1 MGSSSED
8 TLKKFAEHLQTQES
22 TVISLSN
29 GVREYN
35 RFFEIPGEL
44 SDLSGQQKRVLM
56 EVLQAIGYCELDQ
69 LIFDD
74 VPGAELLSS
83 EEWDSFFSSLLSG
96 QSSLAVHCT
105 GTLYSTVCTHVGAF
119 VAKSSTLELLEF
131 DFPLDV
137 RSRVRTTMI
146 PLSNAAVRTL
156 SEGLVQTK
164 CLRKLYVYNKEGEM
178 ADVLTSA
185 FTGDVRNTSVEYLHL
200 PGNLERLG
208 IALPVLLSSNNQNLK
223 EIRLRLDWE
232 EVTQGVVDEF
242 RMVTESFRKRES
254 SVVDASRKVFLH
266 FTCSSSAKFSE
277 DDGQRAFSCLDSWA
291 DASERALM
299 FKTNLEL
306 IFTGS
311 GRGEQGNVKRG
322 DVKRWFSHAINRY
335 IHLNGLQV
343 MLWWRSDAVMDMDNF
358 LLLCKGIQSNESV
371 ESLDIQYQGSKASV
385 DCKCWTH
392 LFRCL
397 RHKRRLKELIFYD
410 VHASDET
417 FRSLMDLLQVN
428 IYLEDVDLLMSEWE
442 SEGKCAMVKEALRR
456 NRAQASYFSTLR
468 DARLP
473 FENARAG
480 RIFLCGNPHAGKTR
494 LRVSMMETRQKTSR
508 VKMQLNKL
516 FGLKRTKG
524 VDVELLRDDEGMQVS
539 IWDLAG
545 QEIFR
550 ALQTLLLPTV
560 TQACVF
566 AFIFNPMKD
575 AQHQQLE
582 MKEDLEEAFGKEL
595 ESWLRFIASNYPIT
609 GTFLP
614 EVLVVITH
622 RDRMKLHKMEKS
634 CDWAARKVE
643 RFRGIYEK
651 ALKLH
656 EEFFY
661 VDAQDVKD
669 AKPFVERV
677 FQLFSDMLQKKSPQA
692 LSVCSKLISKILNRP
707 REVIS
712 HPVWQM
718 KEFLTFVSK
727 SLEALDAGCF
737 ASEVENERRVLE
749 ALSLY
754 MHDVGSIFV
763 LPHCNLVV
771 VDINWLTHKFLGT
784 LISEGHGFEVK
795 SGTRS
800 YSSPDGFVS
809 KLDLDNILMSVRCRN
824 HGKNITIESQVLHDL
839 LVSLDLCYQVESIKG
854 DRFFIPTIFQRGEIQ
869 KENRFWQTRESL
881 NWQHFGYR
889 LLCESRDTSSLT
901 SVVFPRFQIRF
912 RKEMMERGEISAK
925 SYDCQR
931 DLIRLDWNGYF
942 IIVENDGVAGDH
954 VDFLVRFSKSKKRQE
969 AMSFVKEQMLERFR
983 MFCASPEGCRGVTM
997 VTAIIRPKCVQ
1008 KLTAREYREDQV
1020 ILEKE
1025 LIERLRKAVEE
1036 KLLQE
1041 EITWPNGEEGRESLI
1056 NYEHIWPRAPEA
1068 SFPKCCQRVVEL
1080 LEEKDVSEI
1089 LEPLREKEEAILQR
1103 LCKVSEQLDDFE
1115 DAGKEGLELSR
1126 WKTDDRWIHLNDEEG
1141 RPEKDMERRIHEH
1154 LEREIEGVHSHLQR
1168 EFNGVHNQLQEIHR
1182 DFSQQLQTISDL
1194 QKKACSTLLS
1204 VMSKIDMLVGYSEA
1218 REAARLPRRPFIT
1231 SNDVGLREKIRGVV
1245 QIGTAVRLHFMCESR
1260 LEQHI
1265 VEDQPG
1271 MELIVGDKNKELLR
1285 SILVNSTRVFWFL
1298 LKAGVQVTL
1307 GAGSVIPELADL
1319 SLGSKAGLV
1328 FADMTLDKLE
1338 KLDSLP
1344 VMEKSQMA
1352 EEVWMFLRDQLSPEK
1367 KTSSSFNLYL
1377 VKYNPGTVSVE
1388 ESYAWLCKK
1397 CIVKGQKNKVLKLL

>member
-1 MGSSSED
+1 MGSSSSE
-8 TLKKFAEHLQTQES
+8 TPLQRFTEHLQARQLAG
-22 TVISLSN
+22 ISLSG

-35 RFFEIPGEL
+35 HFFEIPEEL
-44 SDLSGQQKRVLM
+44 SDLSGQQKRVL
-56 EVLQAIGYCELDQ
+56 EVLQAIGNCKLDE

-96 QSSLAVHCT
+96 QSSLREISVRCT
-105 GTLYSTVCTHVGAF
+105 GTLYSTVCTHVGEF
-119 VAKSSTLELLEF
+119 VAKSSTLEVLRF
-131 DFPLDV
+131 DSPEDV
-137 RSRVRTTMI
+137 RSSVRTTMI
-146 PLSNAAVRTL
+146 PLSNAAVRAL

-164 CLRKLYVYNKEGEM
+164 CLKNLHVLDKVGGV

-223 EIRLRLDWE
+223 LISSHLDWE
-232 EVTQGVVDEF
+232 NVTQGVVDDF
-242 RMVTESFRKRES
+242 RKVAESFRTRES
-254 SVVDASRKVFLH
+254 SVVDASRKVFLQ
-266 FTCSSSAKFSE
+266 FICEASAKFTE
-277 DDGQRAFSCLDSWA
+277 DDGRRAFSCLDSWA

-299 FKTNLEL
+299 LKTNLKL
-306 IFTGS
+306 NFPGT
-311 GRGEQGNVKRG
+311 GRGEQGNLKQG
-322 DVKRWFSHAINRY
+322 DVKGWFSHAVKRY

-343 MLWWRSDAVMDMDNF
+343 TLWWSSDKVMDMYNF
-358 LLLCKGIQSNESV
+358 LLLCEGIQSNESV
-371 ESLDIQYQGSKASV
+371 ESLDIEYGDRASV
-385 DCKCWTH
+385 DRKCWTH
-392 LFRCL
+392 LFDCL
-397 RHKRRLKELIFYD
+397 RHKLRLKRLRFRDY
-410 VHASDET
+410 HAGDET

-428 IYLEDVDLLMSEWE
+428 IYLEDIVLSPTWKWE
-442 SEGKCAMVKEALRR
+442 PEGKRAMVKEALRR

-480 RIFLCGNPHAGKTR
+480 RIFLCGNPHAGKTM
-494 LRVSMMETRQKTSR
+494 LRATMMETRQKTSW
-508 VKMQLNKL
+508 VKRQLNKP

-524 VDVELLRDDEGMQVS
+524 LDVELLRDDEEMQVS

-575 AQHQQLE
+575 DQHQQLE
-582 MKEDLEEAFGKEL
+582 MKEHLEEAFGKEL

-614 EVLVVITH
+614 EVLIVVTH
-622 RDRMKLHKMEKS
+622 RDRMRMHNMEES
-634 CDWAARKVE
+634 CDWAE
-643 RFRGIYEK
+643 RIAKGYRIIYKK
-651 ALKLH
+651 ALNLH
-656 EEFFY
+656 EEIFY
-661 VDAQDVKD
+661 VDAQDVKEV
-669 AKPFVERV
+669 KPFTERV
-677 FQLFSDMLQKKSPQA
+677 FQLFCDMLQKKSPQA
-692 LSVCSKLISKILNRP
+692 PSVCSKLISEILNRP
-707 REVIS
+707 SEVIS
-712 HPVWQM
+712 QPVWQVE
-718 KEFLTFVSK
+718 KFLTFVSK
-727 SLEALDAGCF
+727 RLETLGAGCF
-737 ASEVENERRVLE
+737 TPAVETERRVLE
-749 ALSLY
+749 ALSRY

-795 SGTRS
+795 SGAGS

-809 KLDLDNILMSVRCRN
+809 KLDLDKILMSVSRRN
-824 HGKNITIESQVLHDL
+824 HRKKITTESQVLHDL

-854 DRFFIPTIFQRGEIQ
+854 DRFFIPTIFQRGEIRNANLSW
-869 KENRFWQTRESL
+869 ETAESSD
-881 NWQHFGYR
+881 WQHLGYR

-901 SVVFPRFQIRF
+901 SAVFPRFQIRF
-912 RKEMMERGEISAK
+912 RKEMMDRW

-954 VDFLVRFSKSKKRQE
+954 VDFLVRISKSKKRQE

-983 MFCASPEGCRGVTM
+983 MFCASHEGCRGVTM
-997 VTAIIRPKCVQ
+997 VTAIIRPECVQ
-1008 KLTAREYREDQV
+1008 KLTARVYRGDQV

-1025 LIERLRKAVEE
+1025 LIERLREAVEE

-1041 EITWPNGEEGRESLI
+1041 EITWPTGEEGGESLI

-1068 SFPKCCQRVVEL
+1068 SLPKGCQRAVEL
-1080 LEEKDVSEI
+1080 LEEKDVSEV
-1089 LEPLREKEEAILQR
+1089 LKPLREKEEATLQR
-1103 LCKVSEQLDDFE
+1103 LCKLSEQLDDFK

-1126 WKTDDRWIHLNDEEG
+1126 QKGDEGWRNLNDEG
-1141 RPEKDMERRIHEH
+1141 KAMVRIVLDHSQRGFAGVH
-1154 LEREIEGVHSHLQR
+1154 RGIEGVHDH
-1168 EFNGVHNQLQEIHR
+1168 LQEIHR
-1182 DFSQQLQTISDL
+1182 DLSQQLRTISDL

-1204 VMSKIDMLVGYSEA
+1204 VMSKIDMMVGYSEA

-1260 LEQHI
+1260 LEQHV

-1271 MELIVGDKNKELLR
+1271 MKLIVGDKNKELLR
-1285 SILVNSTRVFWFL
+1285 SILVNSTKVFWFL

-1319 SLGSKAGLV
+1319 SQGSKAGLV
-1328 FADMTLDKLE
+1328 FADMTLDKLK

-1367 KTSSSFNLYL
+1367 KNSSSFNLYL
-1377 VKYNPGTVSVE
+1377 VKYNPGTVPVE

-1397 CIVKGQKNKVLKLL
+1397 CIDKGQKNKVLKLL

>member
-1 MGSSSED
+1 MGSSSKD
-8 TLKKFAEHLQTQES
+8 TLKRFAEHLQTRFS
-22 TVISLSN
+22 TGIMLST
-29 GVREYN
+29 GVLEYN

-44 SDLSGQQKRVLM
+44 SDLSGQQKRVL
-56 EVLQAIGYCELDQ
+56 EVLQAIGNCKLDW
-69 LIFDD
+69 LFFND

-83 EEWDSFFSSLLSG
+83 EGWDSFFSSLLSG
-96 QSSLAVHCT
+96 QSSLRKIYVHCT
-105 GTLYSTVCTHVGAF
+105 GTVYSTVCTHVGAF
-119 VAKSSTLELLEF
+119 LAKSSTLTTLEF
-131 DFPLDV
+131 HLAEDV
-137 RSRVRTTMI
+137 RRRTSMTSLGSAASRALT
-146 PLSNAAVRTL
+146 
-156 SEGLVQTK
+156 EGLVQTK
-164 CLRKLYVYNKEGEM
+164 CLTHLYVYGEEGEEGEM

-185 FTGDVRNTSVEYLHL
+185 FTGDVRNTSVEYLRL
-200 PGNLERLG
+200 PGNLESLG
-208 IALPVLLSSNNQNLK
+208 IALPALLSSNNQNLK
-223 EIRLRLDWE
+223 EISLFLELGD
-232 EVTQGVVDEF
+232 VTQGVVDEF
-242 RMVTESFRKRES
+242 RTVAESFRTRES
-254 SVVDASRKVFLH
+254 SVVDASRKVILQ
-266 FTCSSSAKFSE
+266 FTCSSTAKFTE
-277 DDGQRAFSCLDSWA
+277 DDGRRAFSCLDSWA
-291 DASERALM
+291 DASEHAPILRTHLQLN
-299 FKTNLEL
+299 FDGL
-306 IFTGS
+306 
-311 GRGEQGNVKRG
+311 GRPEQGNVN
-322 DVKRWFSHAINRY
+322 DVNGWFSHAVKRN
-335 IHLNGLQV
+335 IHLNGLKVSLQ
-343 MLWWRSDAVMDMDNF
+343 WFNPVMDMDNF

-371 ESLDIQYQGSKASV
+371 ESLDIWYEGSEDIV
-385 DCKCWTH
+385 DLKCWTH
-392 LFRCL
+392 LFHCL
-397 RHKRRLKELIFYD
+397 QHRRRLKKLSFYNY
-410 VHASDET
+410 HAGDET

-428 IYLEDVDLLMSEWE
+428 IYLEDVDLGEMAKWE
-442 SEGKCAMVKEALRR
+442 SEGKTAMVKEALRR

-494 LRVSMMETRQKTSR
+494 LRASMMETRQKTSW
-508 VKMQLNKL
+508 VMKQLNKRL
-516 FGLKRTKG
+516 DLKRTKG
-524 VDVELLRDDEGMQVS
+524 VDVELLRDNEEMQVS

-550 ALQTLLLPTV
+550 TLQTLLLPTV
-560 TQACVF
+560 TQVCVF

-575 AQHQQLE
+575 DQHQQLE
-582 MKEDLEEAFGKEL
+582 MKEDLEKAFGKEL

-614 EVLVVITH
+614 EVLVVVTH
-622 RDRMKLHKMEKS
+622 RDRMKMHKMEKS
-634 CDWAARKVE
+634 CDWAERKAK
-643 RFRGIYEK
+643 RYRIIYKK
-651 ALKLH
+651 ALNLH
-656 EEFFY
+656 EEIFY
-661 VDAQDVKD
+661 VDAQDVED
-669 AKPFVERV
+669 VEPFAERV
-677 FQLFSDMLQKKSPQA
+677 FELFSDMLQKKTPQA
-692 LSVCSKLISKILNRP
+692 PSVCSSLISKILNRP

-712 HPVWQM
+712 RPVWQM
-718 KEFLTFVSK
+718 EEFLTFVSK

-737 ASEVENERRVLE
+737 APEVENERRVLE

-784 LISEGHGFEVK
+784 LISEGHGFEVI
-795 SGTRS
+795 SGIRS

-809 KLDLDNILMSVRCRN
+809 KLDLDNILMSVSRRN
-824 HGKNITIESQVLHDL
+824 HRKNITTKSQVLHDL

-854 DRFFIPTIFQRGEIQ
+854 DRFFIPTIFQRGGIQ
-869 KENRFWQTRESL
+869 KANLSWETAESSD
-881 NWQHFGYR
+881 WQHLGYR

-901 SVVFPRFQIRF
+901 SAVFPRFQIRF
-912 RKEMMERGEISAK
+912 RKEMMERGEISDK
-925 SYDCQR
+925 SYDCER

-969 AMSFVKEQMLERFR
+969 AMSFVKEQILERFR

-997 VTAIIRPKCVQ
+997 VTAIIRPECVQ
-1008 KLTAREYREDQV
+1008 KLTARVYRGDQV

-1025 LIERLRKAVEE
+1025 LIERLRKAVE
-1036 KLLQE
+1036 KRVHQE
-1041 EITWPNGEEGRESLI
+1041 EIEWPTAEEGGESLI
-1056 NYEHIWPRAPEA
+1056 NYKHIWPRSLEA
-1068 SFPKCCQRVVEL
+1068 SLPKCCERVVEL

-1089 LEPLREKEEAILQR
+1089 LKSLREKEEATLQR
-1103 LCKVSEQLDDFE
+1103 LCKVSEQLDEFK

-1126 WKTDDRWIHLNDEEG
+1126 QKGDEGWMHLNDEEG
-1141 RPEKDMERRIHEH
+1141 RSEKAMERRIHEH
-1154 LEREIEGVHSHLQR
+1154 LEREIEGVHNHLQR
-1168 EFNGVHNQLQEIHR
+1168 EFNGVHNHLQEIHT
-1182 DFSQQLQTISDL
+1182 DLSQQIFNL

-1204 VMSKIDMLVGYSEA
+1204 VMSKIDMMVGYSEA
-1218 REAARLPRRPFIT
+1218 QEAARLPQRPFIT
-1231 SNDVGLREKIRGVV
+1231 FNDVGLCEKIRGVV

-1271 MELIVGDKNKELLR
+1271 MKLIVGDKNKELLH

-1328 FADMTLDKLE
+1328 FADMTLDKLK

-1367 KTSSSFNLYL
+1367 KNSSSFDLYL
-1377 VKYNPGTVSVE
+1377 VKYNPGTVPVE
-1388 ESYAWLCKK
+1388 ESHAWLCKK
-1397 CIVKGQKNKVLKLL
+1397 CIDKGQKNKVLKLLW

>member
-8 TLKKFAEHLQTQES
+8 TLKRFVEHLQTQES
-22 TVISLSN
+22 TVISLSD

-44 SDLSGQQKRVLM
+44 SDLSGQQKRVL
-56 EVLQAIGYCELDQ
+56 EVLQSIGNCKLDE

-96 QSSLAVHCT
+96 QSSSLEISLEC
-105 GTLYSTVCTHVGAF
+105 TLYSSTVCTHVGAF
-119 VAKSSTLELLEF
+119 VAKSSTLEGLWF
-131 DFPLDV
+131 DFPKDV

-146 PLSNAAVRTL
+146 PLSNAAVRAL

-164 CLRKLYVYNKEGEM
+164 CLKKLYVFNKEGEM

-185 FTGDVRNTSVEYLHL
+185 FTGDVRNTSVEYLRL

-208 IALPVLLSSNNQNLK
+208 IALPALLSSNNQNLK
-223 EIRLRLDWE
+223 EISLFLEWE
-232 EVTQGVVDEF
+232 DVTQGVADEF
-242 RMVTESFRKRES
+242 RMVAERFRTRESF
-254 SVVDASRKVFLH
+254 VVDASGKVVLR
-266 FTCSSSAKFSE
+266 FTCNTTSKFTE
-277 DDGQRAFSCLDSWA
+277 DEGRRAFSFLDSWT
-291 DASERALM
+291 DASERAPML
-299 FKTNLEL
+299 KTNLVLEVS
-306 IFTGS
+306 GS
-311 GRGEQGNVKRG
+311 RRGEQGNVKRG
-322 DVKRWFSHAINRY
+322 DVKGWFSHAVHRY
-335 IHLNGLQV
+335 IHFNGLQV
-343 MLWWRSDAVMDMDNF
+343 VLWWLDPVMDIDNF

-371 ESLDIQYQGSKASV
+371 ESLDIQYNGGKASL
-385 DCKCWTH
+385 DRKCWTH
-392 LFRCL
+392 LFLCL
-397 RHKRRLKELIFYD
+397 QHKRRLKKLRFHD
-410 VHASDET
+410 VHAGDET

-428 IYLEDVDLLMSEWE
+428 IYLEVVELFMNEWE
-442 SEGKCAMVKEALRR
+442 SEGKRAMVKEALRR

-494 LRVSMMETRQKTSR
+494 LRVSMMETRQKTSWIKR
-508 VKMQLNKL
+508 QLNKP

-524 VDVELLRDDEGMQVS
+524 VDVELLRDDEEMQVS

-575 AQHQQLE
+575 DQHQQLE

-595 ESWLRFIASNYPIT
+595 EIWLRFIASNYPIT

-622 RDRMKLHKMEKS
+622 RDRMKKYKMKES

-643 RFRGIYEK
+643 RFRVIYEK

-656 EEFFY
+656 EGFFY

-692 LSVCSKLISKILNRP
+692 PSVCSKLISKILNRP

-718 KEFLTFVSK
+718 EEFLTFVSK
-727 SLEALDAGCF
+727 SLEALDVGCF
-737 ASEVENERRVLE
+737 APEVEKERRVLE

-800 YSSPDGFVS
+800 YSSPDGFMS
-809 KLDLDNILMSVRCRN
+809 KLDLDNILMSVRCKN
-824 HGKNITIESQVLHDL
+824 HGKNITIQPQVLHDL

-854 DRFFIPTIFQRGEIQ
+854 DRFFIPTIFQRGEIR
-869 KENRFWQTRESL
+869 KENLFWQTRESSD
-881 NWQHFGYR
+881 WQHFGYR

-931 DLIRLDWNGYF
+931 DLIQLDWNGYF

-954 VDFLVRFSKSKKRQE
+954 VDFLVRFSKSKQQQE
-969 AMSFVKEQMLERFR
+969 AMSFLKERILETFR
-983 MFCASPEGCRGVTM
+983 TFCASPEGCRGVTL
-997 VTAIIRPKCVQ
+997 VTAIIRPECVQ

-1020 ILEKE
+1020 VLEKE

-1041 EITWPNGEEGRESLI
+1041 EITWPTGEEGVESLI

-1068 SFPKCCQRVVEL
+1068 SLPKCCQRMVEL
-1080 LEEKDVSEI
+1080 LEEKDVSQV
-1089 LEPLREKEEAILQR
+1089 LEPLREKEEATLQR
-1103 LCKVSEQLDDFE
+1103 LCKVSEQLDDFK

-1126 WKTDDRWIHLNDEEG
+1126 WKTDDGWIHLNNEEG

-1154 LEREIEGVHSHLQR
+1154 LEREIEGVHDHLQR
-1168 EFNGVHNQLQEIHR
+1168 EFNGVHNHLQEIHT
-1182 DFSQQLQTISDL
+1182 DLSQQIFNL

-1204 VMSKIDMLVGYSEA
+1204 VMSKIDMMVGYSEA

-1231 SNDVGLREKIRGVV
+1231 SNDVGLRERIRAVV

-1338 KLDSLP
+1338 ELDSLP

-1377 VKYNPGTVSVE
+1377 VKYNPGTVPVE

-1397 CIVKGQKNKVLKLL
+1397 CIAKGQKNKVLMLL

>member
-8 TLKKFAEHLQTQES
+8 TLKRFAEHLQTQLS
-22 TVISLSN
+22 TAISLSN
-29 GVREYN
+29 GVLEYN
-35 RFFEIPGEL
+35 RFFKIPGEF
-44 SDLSGQQKRVLM
+44 SDLSGQQKRVL
-56 EVLQAIGYCELDQ
+56 EVLQAIGNCKLDH

-83 EEWDSFFSSLLSG
+83 EEWYSFFSSLLSG
-96 QSSLAVHCT
+96 QSSLRNISVHCT

-119 VAKSSTLELLEF
+119 VAKSSTLEVLWIA
-131 DFPLDV
+131 FPEDV
-137 RSRVRTTMI
+137 RRRFRTTMI
-146 PLSNAAVRTL
+146 PLSNAAVRAL

-164 CLRKLYVYNKEGEM
+164 CLRKLYVFNKEGEM

-185 FTGDVRNTSVEYLHL
+185 FTGDVRNTSVEYLHF

-208 IALPVLLSSNNQNLK
+208 IAMPVLLSSNNQNLK
-223 EIRLRLDWE
+223 EIRLDLKWE
-232 EVTQGVVDEF
+232 EVTQCVVDEF
-242 RMVTESFRKRES
+242 RMVAEIFPTRQT
-254 SVVDASRKVFLH
+254 SVTDACRKVLLYFICDTTAT
-266 FTCSSSAKFSE
+266 FTE
-277 DDGQRAFSCLDSWA
+277 DDGRRAFSCLDSWA
-291 DASERALM
+291 DASERAPML
-299 FKTNLEL
+299 KTNLEMN
-306 IFTGS
+306 FRGS
-311 GRGEQGNVKRG
+311 GRGQQGNVKRG
-322 DVKRWFSHAINRY
+322 DVKGWFSHAVNRY
-335 IHLNGLQV
+335 IHLNGLKV
-343 MLWWRSDAVMDMDNF
+343 MLWWMLDEVMDMDNF
-358 LLLCKGIQSNESV
+358 LLLCESIQSNESV
-371 ESLDIQYQGSKASV
+371 ESLDIKYLGGKASV
-385 DCKCWTH
+385 DRKCWTH
-392 LFRCL
+392 LFHCL
-397 RHKRRLKELIFYD
+397 RHKRRLKELHIYD
-410 VHASDET
+410 EHGGDQS

-428 IYLEDVDLLMSEWE
+428 IYLEDVHLIHMSERE
-442 SEGKCAMVKEALRR
+442 SEGKRAIVKEALRR
-456 NRAQASYFSTLR
+456 NKAQASYFATLR

-473 FENARAG
+473 FENAKAG

-524 VDVELLRDDEGMQVS
+524 VDVELLRDDEEMQVS

-575 AQHQQLE
+575 DQQQE

-595 ESWLRFIASNYPIT
+595 ETWLRFIASNYPIT
-609 GTFLP
+609 GTSVP

-622 RDRMKLHKMEKS
+622 RDRMKKYKTKES
-634 CDWAARKVE
+634 CDWAARKVK

-661 VDAQDVKD
+661 VDAQDVKE
-669 AKPFVERV
+669 AKPFVEGV

-692 LSVCSKLISKILNRP
+692 PSVCSKLISKILNRP

-718 KEFLTFVSK
+718 EEFLTFVSK

-737 ASEVENERRVLE
+737 APEVKNERRVLD

-763 LPHCNLVV
+763 LPHCQLVV

-795 SGTRS
+795 SGTGS

-809 KLDLDNILMSVRCRN
+809 KFRLDNILMSVSRRN
-824 HGKNITIESQVLHDL
+824 HRKNITTKSQDLYDL

-854 DRFFIPTIFQRGEIQ
+854 DRFFIPTIFQRGEFQ
-869 KENRFWQTRESL
+869 KENLFWQTTESSD
-881 NWQHFGYR
+881 WQHFGYR
-889 LLCESRDTSSLT
+889 LLCENRDTSSLT

-912 RKEMMERGEISAK
+912 RKEMMERGEIGDK

-954 VDFLVRFSKSKKRQE
+954 VDFLVRFSRSKQQQE
-969 AMSFVKEQMLERFR
+969 AMSFLKERILETFR
-983 MFCASPEGCRGVTM
+983 AFCASPEGCRGVTL
-997 VTAIIRPKCVQ
+997 VTAIIRPECVQ

-1025 LIERLRKAVEE
+1025 LKKRLREDME
-1036 KLLQE
+1036 KKLHQK
-1041 EITWPNGEEGRESLI
+1041 EITWPAVNERGESIL
-1056 NYEHIWPRAPEA
+1056 NYEHTWPQMVEA
-1068 SFPKCCQRVVEL
+1068 ELRKCCQRAVEL

-1089 LEPLREKEEAILQR
+1089 LKPLREKEEATLQR
-1103 LCKVSEQLDDFE
+1103 LCKVSEQLVDFK
-1115 DAGKEGLELSR
+1115 DAGKEGHELSR
-1126 WKTDDRWIHLNDEEG
+1126 QKGDEGWMHLNDEEG
-1141 RPEKDMERRIHEH
+1141 RPEKAMERRLHD
-1154 LEREIEGVHSHLQR
+1154 HLQR
-1168 EFNGVHNQLQEIHR
+1168 GFEGVHNQLQEIHR
-1182 DFSQQLQTISDL
+1182 DLSQQLRTISDL
-1194 QKKACSTLLS
+1194 QKEACSTLLS
-1204 VMSKIDMLVGYSEA
+1204 VMSKIDMMVGYSEA
-1218 REAARLPRRPFIT
+1218 QEAARLPRRPFI
-1231 SNDVGLREKIRGVV
+1231 SFNDVGLREKIIGVV
-1245 QIGTAVRLHFMCESR
+1245 QIGISVRLHLMCESR
-1260 LEQHI
+1260 LEPHI
-1265 VEDQPG
+1265 VGDQPG
-1271 MELIVGDKNKELLR
+1271 LKLIIGDQNKELLR
-1285 SILVNSTRVFWFL
+1285 WILVNSTRVFWFL

-1307 GAGSVIPELADL
+1307 GAGSVIPELAHH

-1328 FADMTLDKLE
+1328 LADMTLDKL
-1338 KLDSLP
+1338 KRLGSLP
-1344 VMEKSQMA
+1344 VMEGSQMA
-1352 EEVWMFLRDQLSPEK
+1352 EEMWMFLKNQLPPEK
-1367 KTSSSFNLYL
+1367 KISSSFKLYL
-1377 VKYNPGTVSVE
+1377 VKYNPGMVAVE
-1388 ESYAWLCKK
+1388 ESYAWLCEK
-1397 CIVKGQKNKVLKLL
+1397 CIDKGKKNNVLKVL